1 MSEGIELVGPSISA
15 DISTHWHITITW
27 TPVPELTTG
36 NTSASGDAGDCGAFI
51 LRSPRTRCVPYPARQ
66 RRRAVLMS
74 QFIQILGAVLVL
86 IAYIA
91 GQLRLLDGKS
101 YPYLVLNLLGSGL
114 LAVLAAAGSQWGFL
128 LLEGTWALV
137 SLLSLGA
144 RLFSAG
150 ST

>member
-1 MSEGIELVGPSISA
+1 M
-15 DISTHWHITITW
+15 D
-27 TPVPELTTG
+27 
-36 NTSASGDAGDCGAFI
+36 
-51 LRSPRTRCVPYPARQ
+51 
-66 RRRAVLMS
+66 

-86 IAYIA
+86 VAYIA
-91 GQLRLLDGKS
+91 AQLRMLDGKS

-114 LAVLAAAGSQWGFL
+114 LAVLAAAGAQWGFL

-144 RLFSAG
+144 RLFSAD

>member
-1 MSEGIELVGPSISA
+1 M
-15 DISTHWHITITW
+15 D
-27 TPVPELTTG
+27 
-36 NTSASGDAGDCGAFI
+36 
-51 LRSPRTRCVPYPARQ
+51 
-66 RRRAVLMS
+66 

-91 GQLRLLDGKS
+91 AQLRMLDGKS

-114 LAVLAAAGSQWGFL
+114 LAVLAAAGTQWGFL

-137 SLLSLGA
+137 SLLSLGV

>member
-1 MSEGIELVGPSISA
+1 
-15 DISTHWHITITW
+15 
-27 TPVPELTTG
+27 
-36 NTSASGDAGDCGAFI
+36 
-51 LRSPRTRCVPYPARQ
+51 
-66 RRRAVLMS
+66 MS
-74 QFIQILGAVLVL
+74 QFVQILGAVLVL

-91 GQLRLLDGKS
+91 GQLRLLDGTS
-101 YPYLVLNLLGSGL
+101 YPYLALNLVGSGL

-150 ST
+150 RTGRNAVN

>member
-1 MSEGIELVGPSISA
+1 M
-15 DISTHWHITITW
+15 D
-27 TPVPELTTG
+27 
-36 NTSASGDAGDCGAFI
+36 
-51 LRSPRTRCVPYPARQ
+51 
-66 RRRAVLMS
+66 

-91 GQLRLLDGKS
+91 AQLRMLDGKS

-114 LAVLAAAGSQWGFL
+114 LAVLAAAGAQWGFL

-144 RLFSAG
+144 RLFAG
-150 ST
+150 RS

>member
-1 MSEGIELVGPSISA
+1 
-15 DISTHWHITITW
+15 
-27 TPVPELTTG
+27 
-36 NTSASGDAGDCGAFI
+36 
-51 LRSPRTRCVPYPARQ
+51 
-66 RRRAVLMS
+66 MS

-91 GQLRLLDGKS
+91 GQLRLLDGRS
-101 YPYLVLNLLGSGL
+101 YPYLALNLLGSGL

-144 RLFSAG
+144 RLFARAVPDG
-150 ST
+150 TP

>member
-1 MSEGIELVGPSISA
+1 M
-15 DISTHWHITITW
+15 D
-27 TPVPELTTG
+27 
-36 NTSASGDAGDCGAFI
+36 
-51 LRSPRTRCVPYPARQ
+51 
-66 RRRAVLMS
+66 

-91 GQLRLLDGKS
+91 AQLRMLDGKS

-114 LAVLAAAGSQWGFL
+114 LAVLAAAGAQWGFL

-144 RLFSAG
+144 RLFSVGDARRPG
-150 ST
+150 

>member
-1 MSEGIELVGPSISA
+1 M
-15 DISTHWHITITW
+15 D
-27 TPVPELTTG
+27 
-36 NTSASGDAGDCGAFI
+36 
-51 LRSPRTRCVPYPARQ
+51 
-66 RRRAVLMS
+66 

-91 GQLRLLDGKS
+91 AQLGMLDGKS

-114 LAVLAAAGSQWGFL
+114 LAVLAAAGAQWGFL

-137 SLLSLGA
+137 SLLSRGA

-150 ST
+150 SST

>member
-1 MSEGIELVGPSISA
+1 M
-15 DISTHWHITITW
+15 D
-27 TPVPELTTG
+27 
-36 NTSASGDAGDCGAFI
+36 
-51 LRSPRTRCVPYPARQ
+51 
-66 RRRAVLMS
+66 

-86 IAYIA
+86 VAYIA
-91 GQLRLLDGKS
+91 AQLRMLDGKS

-114 LAVLAAAGSQWGFL
+114 LAVLAADGAQWGFL

-150 ST
+150 SST

>member
-1 MSEGIELVGPSISA
+1 M
-15 DISTHWHITITW
+15 D
-27 TPVPELTTG
+27 
-36 NTSASGDAGDCGAFI
+36 
-51 LRSPRTRCVPYPARQ
+51 
-66 RRRAVLMS
+66 

-86 IAYIA
+86 VAYIA
-91 GQLRLLDGKS
+91 AQLRMLDGKS

-114 LAVLAAAGSQWGFL
+114 LAVLAAAGAQWGFL